1 MLKHLTLAL
10 SVAALLPAC
19 TIISDDSASDTNN
32 SSNATSTA
40 GTTTAGDTTNP
51 TTSTTGASATT
62 GQTTG
67 QTSGQTAEA
76 TGSDDATTDVPT
88 TDVPTTD
95 GTSGNTTSQTTGMTS
110 STTGETTGET
120 TGGGLYGKCGWD
132 DANNYY
138 ACEVDGGVGSL
149 EGDSPIACAPGLEEG
164 TKCTE
169 DGPVTGAGCCTPE
182 GVLYFCDS
190 NGMTVFK
197 QECGV

>member
-51 TTSTTGASATT
+51 TTSTTGGSA
-62 GQTTG
+62 TTG
-67 QTSGQTAEA
+67 QTSGQTTGQTAESTA
-76 TGSDDATTDVPT
+76 SDATTDVPT
-88 TDVPTTD
+88 TDGTT
-95 GTSGNTTSQTTGMTS
+95 GQTTSQTTGMTTGM
-110 STTGETTGET
+110 TTGQTTGET

-132 DANNYY
+132 AANNYY

-149 EGDSPIACAPGLEEG
+149 EGDSPIACDPGIEEG

-169 DGPVTGAGCCTPE
+169 DGPVTGAGCCTTE
-182 GVLYFCDS
+182 GVLYYCDS
-190 NGMTVFK
+190 DGAMTVFK

>member
-40 GTTTAGDTTNP
+40 ATTTAGDTTNP

-62 GQTTG
+62 GQTSG
-67 QTSGQTAEA
+67 QTSGQTTGQT
-76 TGSDDATTDVPT
+76 TGSDDTT

-149 EGDSPIACAPGLEEG
+149 EGDLPIACDPGLEEG

-169 DGPVTGAGCCTPE
+169 NGPVTGAGCCTPE
-182 GVLYFCDS
+182 GALYYCDS
-190 NGMTVFK
+190 DGAMTVFK

>member
-32 SSNATSTA
+32 TSNATSTA

-76 TGSDDATTDVPT
+76 TGSDDAT

-169 DGPVTGAGCCTPE
+169 DGPVTGAGCCIPE